1 MRLTVRACSDSA
13 TPKGLHNVSL
23 TATSALM
30 SSETSLILFKPDAVS
45 KNLTGTVL
53 ARFEAQ
59 GFKVRGIKMMRL
71 SDEILAEHY
80 SHIADKPFFPSVR
93 GFMQETPVIALAL
106 EGENVI
112 ARVRDLLGPTDS
124 VVAPTGTI
132 RGDFGFKDADAK
144 MRNVCHASDSVE
156 AAAAEIKR
164 FFNEDEI
171 FAY

>member
-1 MRLTVRACSDSA
+1 MS
-13 TPKGLHNVSL
+13 HEISL
-23 TATSALM
+23 L
-30 SSETSLILFKPDAVS
+30 LLKPDAIA
-45 KNLTGTVL
+45 KNLAGAVL
-53 ARFEAQ
+53 TRFQEQ
-59 GFKVRGIKMMRL
+59 GFTIRGIKMMRL

-93 GFMQETPVIALAL
+93 SFMQETPVIALAL

-124 VVAPTGTI
+124 MVAAAGTI

-156 AAAAEIKR
+156 AAQDELKR
-164 FFNEDEI
+164 FFKDEEL
-171 FAY
+171 FSY